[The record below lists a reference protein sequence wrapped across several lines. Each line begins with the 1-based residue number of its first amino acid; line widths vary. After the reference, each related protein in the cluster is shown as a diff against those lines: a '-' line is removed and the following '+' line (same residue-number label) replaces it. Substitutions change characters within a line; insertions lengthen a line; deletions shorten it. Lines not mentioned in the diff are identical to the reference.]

1 MAFLIPAQYQQ
12 IINLVLIFA
21 DGIIIGAAI
30 KKGLTSFILILIGL
44 VIASY
49 VGISFPGVSF
59 ELLLSKAV
67 SFASYMF
74 SKTPLQFT
82 GLPILFL
89 IGLAIGLWKG

>member
-1 MAFLIPAQYQQ
+1 MTFVIPVQYQQ
-12 IINLVLIFA
+12 IIDFILIFA

-30 KKGLTSFILILIGL
+30 KKGIISFILILIGL
-44 VIASY
+44 FIASY

-59 ELLLSKAV
+59 ELLLSKAIN
-67 SFASYMF
+67 FASYVF
-74 SKTPLQFT
+74 SKAPLQFA